1 MVTHTSISF
10 SSEFKICHSTGPR
23 IKSIERPRISR
34 TARWK
39 AHLLLCISRRVKC
52 CHLTF
57 VLALENSAHSSYRSD
72 RGRGKSHGNIFIVF
86 FKSSVWVSANFGRSL
101 AIPGFSLECPQGAFL
116 SFVLLPLSS
125 AVSVWDDDD
134 DDHPSGRIY
143 TRRRVS
149 WFRQEV
155 VRLYFAAMVWPFL
168 AVLCSVRSEFHAV
181 RYVSFNW
188 EFIHIFF

>member
-1 MVTHTSISF
+1 MNWKSVTAQV
-10 SSEFKICHSTGPR
+10 PR
-23 IKSIERPRISR
+23 IKSIERPRNSR
-34 TARWK
+34 PARWK
-39 AHLLLCISRRVKC
+39 AHLLLCISCHVKC

-72 RGRGKSHGNIFIVF
+72 RGKGKSHGNIFIVF

-101 AIPGFSLECPQGAFL
+101 AILGFLTGVSAGSFL

-125 AVSVWDDDD
+125 AESVWDD

-155 VRLYFAAMVWPFL
+155 VRLYFAAMVWPFS
-168 AVLCSVRSEFHAV
+168 AVRCSVRSEIHAV

-188 EFIHIFF
+188 EFIHIF